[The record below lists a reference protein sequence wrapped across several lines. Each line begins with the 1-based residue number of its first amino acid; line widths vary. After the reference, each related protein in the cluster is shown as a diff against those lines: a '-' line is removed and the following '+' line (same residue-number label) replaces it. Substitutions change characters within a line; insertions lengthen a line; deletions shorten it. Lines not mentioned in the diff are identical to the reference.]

1 MASCGADN
9 GLSATKVST
18 VMSVEENSSERFV
31 SSLSSLSLS
40 VPLSLNHNLHLYSS
54 DGQDDENGVFSLP
67 SLHRERERKHSII
80 YTKKRTI
87 YTAGV

>member
-1 MASCGADN
+1 MK
-9 GLSATKVST
+9 ATKVST

-31 SSLSSLSLS
+31 SYTHTLSFCLS
-40 VPLSLNHNLHLYSS
+40 HELYSSS

-67 SLHRERERKHSII
+67 SLHSERERKPSII

-87 YTAGV
+87 YTAGMFR

>member
-31 SSLSSLSLS
+31 SYFLSLSLS
-40 VPLSLNHNLHLYSS
+40 HELCSSS

-67 SLHRERERKHSII
+67 SLHRERERKPSII

-87 YTAGV
+87 YTAGTCMF